1 MRGPRT
7 TVVASEDGIG
17 RLLVDYSVL
26 LRPRIAG
33 LVAFTAFISA
43 VLAGGPNAGF
53 GAAIEVALWVTLSA
67 GAGSVLNQVLE
78 KDTDGLMSRT
88 ADRPLPCG
96 RISSRDAI
104 LFAAALGMASI
115 IGLAARFSIL
125 SALFAAATILV
136 YVAVYT
142 PLKRYS
148 TLNTVPGAFAG
159 AAPPV
164 IAWAAVTG
172 GLEGWGVWLAAILF
186 VWQFPHF
193 MAIAWMYRDEYRGA
207 GIQMLAGVEGGSE
220 IAGRQALQ
228 QAVVLLP
235 LVLLPG
241 VAGVA
246 GPIFTFGALFAG
258 VIYAGYALRF
268 ARNQTKATAR
278 GLLLAS
284 LAYIPFVYSLALFDP
299 IVQLAILN

>member
-1 MRGPRT
+1 MREARSTAIAGDAAPST
-7 TVVASEDGIG
+7 LIADWAA
-17 RLLVDYSVL
+17 L

-33 LVAFTAFISA
+33 LVAFTAFIAA
-43 VLAGGPNAGF
+43 VLAAGPGGALS
-53 GAAIEVALWVTLSA
+53 AAFEVTLWVTLSA
-67 GAGSVLNQVLE
+67 GAGSVLNQVFE
-78 KDTDGLMSRT
+78 KDTDRLMPRT
-88 ADRPLPCG
+88 ADRPLPAE

-104 LFAAALGMASI
+104 LFAAALGAASI
-115 IGLAARFSIL
+115 VGLAARFNLL
-125 SALFAAATILV
+125 SALLAAGTVLLYI
-136 YVAVYT
+136 AVYT

-148 TLNTVPGAFAG
+148 TFNTVPGAFAG

-207 GIQMLAGVEGGSE
+207 GLQMLAGVEGGGE
-220 IAGRQALQ
+220 IAGRHALQ

-246 GPIFTFGALFAG
+246 GPVFTFGALLAG
-258 VIYAGYALRF
+258 ALYAGFALRF
-268 ARNQTKATAR
+268 ARKQSMTTAR
-278 GLLLAS
+278 GLLFAS
-284 LAYIPFVYSLALFDP
+284 LVYIPFVYSLALFDP
-299 IVQLAILN
+299 IVQLAIRN